1 MTNWTDDYD
10 VQTLYGYYQQIDDY
24 FTETIT
30 LTVLEKYYNLVDN
43 KKENV

>member
-10 VQTLYGYYQQIDDY
+10 DQTMNAMYQEITDY

-30 LTVLEKYYNLVDN
+30 SIVLEKYYNSVDN

>member
-1 MTNWTDDYD
+1 MTNWTQDYD
-10 VQTLYGYYQQIDDY
+10 DQTMNIMYQEINDY

-30 LTVLEKYYNLVDN
+30 SIVLEKYYNSVDN